1 MRQPKLLAKI
11 WAAIGLKNTIPES
24 RGSGLAQGAATY
36 DEGFPS
42 ITMTPI
48 AQGGKAPSGKD
59 MNGILHELSAHI
71 VHMNQGGHYK
81 FDSGFAEKINGYN
94 KGAVLINND
103 ETAFFVSLV
112 DQNKTDFNSGS
123 DYADYWIKLADV
135 EAIKQITPKD
145 LTEESVSEKD
155 HTGHTHRLPFASL
168 IKKGIAKLYSG
179 LDSNAE
185 DMAATPRAI
194 KRLKDLIDANI
205 RNFGNFI
212 ANSKKS
218 NAINS
223 PSSDTVATSFAVK
236 TAHDKAVNAL
246 DVANS
251 KLGPIGTY
259 TGNKSSLY
267 GQNIIFDVRNNN
279 NLGLPSEAY
288 PWGVGLS
295 LSSLN
300 GGKALLY
307 IAHNASQVWAKGIY
321 GTDDSQPWRRIDGT
335 DWGAIRNPVYASTTL
350 RGLAQYSDAIYL
362 DSGDFA
368 ASSRAVKLLNDKK
381 VDKLIEQTLDLKSL
395 RQDKWYPVIL
405 KLPNMRQL
413 NYFEVRTTLG
423 DGNKP
428 TWANHAGGIS
438 LFCQWDTQHA
448 GWGTYDINVGMREI
462 KKFEYLH
469 CNQSPMLKIGQLF
482 QPGYEYF
489 YLRGGASYT
498 LYREAG
504 VAVEIATSPNGYHWQ
519 NEDGQYRQHLPLI
532 ESYDESLVPMTTKQ
546 ELSTVSRRD
555 YSRTVRGTNANWDNG
570 TSKSIAVTGSVE
582 IYPDGKI
589 VQYFY
594 YRNFRVHW
602 FDYEIAPPDH
612 FRVPE
617 IPIQLW
623 TAMPNKITYVSGH
636 ISRTNDTSIWPV
648 RSVGAEASEWTTPLW
663 AFEKQGNL
671 KDRCSVYTRRLAGDT
686 NETVDMLIRVEGY

>member
-48 AQGGKAPSGKD
+48 TQGGKAPSGKD

-155 HTGHTHRLPFASL
+155 HTGHTHRLPLASL

-185 DMAATPRAI
+185 DMAATPKAI

-212 ANSKKS
+212 TNSKKS
-218 NAINS
+218 NAVDS
-223 PSSDTVATSFAVK
+223 ASSDTVATSFAVK
-236 TAHDKAVNAL
+236 TLNNKIKFIYNIVKSNNIPVNLDFTSRDQIIAEMGGNYQGIGVYRFTFYNLVNHNITGLPLGDIKGAVAIELEIMGGFSRMSCQYLYANRLFYTHVDWNKPTLTLRWYEVLSQDGEGKVPRPITVNGAIETNRCVMVRRNSRTSSPYLLLLDDDVDLAGEIAARKLIGGIQFHAGKQGTTEGLLKGALRVNILTDKNAEIELSGKDANDAWKLFLMMMTATGNVIVGHRADNGRDRLQINGTVRANAPATHANNDQLPTTAWVNNAL
-246 DVANS
+246 D
-251 KLGPIGTY
+251 K
-259 TGNKSSLY
+259 
-267 GQNIIFDVRNNN
+267 VR
-279 NLGLPSEAY
+279 
-288 PWGVGLS
+288 
-295 LSSLN
+295 
-300 GGKALLY
+300 
-307 IAHNASQVWAKGIY
+307 
-321 GTDDSQPWRRIDGT
+321 
-335 DWGAIRNPVYASTTL
+335 
-350 RGLAQYSDAIYL
+350 
-362 DSGDFA
+362 
-368 ASSRAVKLLNDKK
+368 
-381 VDKLIEQTLDLKSL
+381 
-395 RQDKWYPVIL
+395 
-405 KLPNMRQL
+405 
-413 NYFEVRTTLG
+413 
-423 DGNKP
+423 
-428 TWANHAGGIS
+428 
-438 LFCQWDTQHA
+438 
-448 GWGTYDINVGMREI
+448 
-462 KKFEYLH
+462 
-469 CNQSPMLKIGQLF
+469 
-482 QPGYEYF
+482 
-489 YLRGGASYT
+489 
-498 LYREAG
+498 
-504 VAVEIATSPNGYHWQ
+504 
-519 NEDGQYRQHLPLI
+519 
-532 ESYDESLVPMTTKQ
+532 
-546 ELSTVSRRD
+546 TVSRRD

-602 FDYEIAPPDH
+602 FDYEVAPREH

-636 ISRTNDTSIWPV
+636 ISRTNDTNIWPV
-648 RSVGAEASEWTTPLW
+648 RSAGAEATEWTTPLW

-671 KDRCSVYTRRLAGDT
+671 KDRCSVYTRRLAGDA